1 MTKYFTESVA
11 TFVAASDW
19 LTEEDEPAVFTLQ
32 TIAMHLDLHPEKLHA
47 PLVQQFGLA
56 YRSLLKRKPG
66 EQTANDPLEDALKER
81 GV

>member
-1 MTKYFTESVA
+1 MAHSFTDSVNK
-11 TFVAASDW
+11 FVAAADW
-19 LTEEDEPAVFTLQ
+19 LTDEDIPAIFTLEQ
-32 TIAMHLDLHPEKLHA
+32 IAMHLDLHPTTLHA

-66 EQTANDPLEDALKER
+66 GTVAHDPLEDALKER